1 MSIKMWCPNV
11 IYSLPE
17 RADLTNKSLSSS
29 NTGCSQPP
37 VETRVGLMIP
47 FFVCL
52 FICFLTCHSLT
63 CCQWK
68 LGKLWA
74 LSCYP
79 LSWCCIDLVWGILS
93 RSLMGATGFQFC
105 LYFQTHDSQIA
116 PPLCSHAF
124 LSLKPMI
131 DWMNYW
137 AVDQFCDCL
146 IDWFSVVFL
155 SSSQTHILAIPPELV
170 AHIFKWVVSTDP
182 DMKSIEQ
189 LALVR
194 RNFHAEFKTF
204 FL

>member
-105 LYFQTHDSQIA
+105 LYYQTHDSQIA

-124 LSLKPMI
+124 LSLKPVI
-131 DWMNYW
+131 TVQIGLH
-137 AVDQFCDCL
+137 AVLWSSLWLQSKLDSMQSYDQ
-146 IDWFSVVFL
+146 VFKLLFLDVILLRAFTIFAGFRNICRL
-155 SSSQTHILAIPPELV
+155 S
-170 AHIFKWVVSTDP
+170 
-182 DMKSIEQ
+182 
-189 LALVR
+189 
-194 RNFHAEFKTF
+194 
-204 FL
+204 

>member
-11 IYSLPE
+11 IYSSPE

-105 LYFQTHDSQIA
+105 LYYQTHDSQIA

-124 LSLKPMI
+124 LSLKPVI
-131 DWMNYW
+131 TVQIGLHAVLWSSFYW
-137 AVDQFCDCL
+137 L
-146 IDWFSVVFL
+146 ILCCFSFFL
-155 SSSQTHILAIPPELV
+155 SDPYISHPTGTCRVYFQVGGVHRSWHEINWTACTGAKKLSC
-170 AHIFKWVVSTDP
+170 WV
-182 DMKSIEQ
+182 
-189 LALVR
+189 
-194 RNFHAEFKTF
+194 
-204 FL
+204 